1 MTSVGLTG
9 ALLGGVLTVL
19 SPCSVLLLPAFFSY
33 AFSSAGVL
41 VARTGTFYLG
51 LITTLVPMGVLA
63 GTLGSFITQQR
74 SLLVLVASVVIIILG
89 AIQAL
94 GVPIPGLG
102 RLDGRTGA
110 SALSVYLLGTVYG
123 LAGFCA
129 GPILGAVL
137 ALAAVS
143 GSALY
148 GGIVLLVYAAGMVVP
163 LLILALLWDRIPRLR
178 DWLRPRQL
186 VIGRWSNSW
195 TSVIGGLATIVIGIV
210 VILTDGTIAV
220 PGILDADQQVSVE
233 SHVLLSAGQIP
244 DWAVVA
250 AAVVVLAVI
259 AMVHRARA
267 RRSGGTAE

>member
-9 ALLGGVLTVL
+9 AFLGGVLTVL

-33 AFSSAGVL
+33 AFSSAGIL

-63 GTLGSFITQQR
+63 GTLGAFITQQR
-74 SLLVLVASVVIIILG
+74 SLLVLVASVVIIVLG
-89 AIQAL
+89 AIQVS
-94 GVPIPGLG
+94 GIPIPGLG

-110 SALSVYLLGTVYG
+110 SAVSVYLLGTVYG

-137 ALAAVS
+137 TLAAVS

-148 GGIVLLVYAAGMVVP
+148 GGIVLLIYAAGMVVP
-163 LLILALLWDRIPRLR
+163 LLILALLWDRVPKLR

-195 TSVIGGLATIVIGIV
+195 TSVIGGLATIVIGV
-210 VILTDGTIAV
+210 VLVLTDGAIAV
-220 PGILDADQQVSVE
+220 PGILDAEQQVSLE
-233 SHVLLSAGQIP
+233 SNVLRGVGQIP
-244 DWAVVA
+244 DWVVVGV
-250 AAVVVLAVI
+250 AVVVLATMGV
-259 AMVHRARA
+259 VHRLRTRQSDGAD
-267 RRSGGTAE
+267 E